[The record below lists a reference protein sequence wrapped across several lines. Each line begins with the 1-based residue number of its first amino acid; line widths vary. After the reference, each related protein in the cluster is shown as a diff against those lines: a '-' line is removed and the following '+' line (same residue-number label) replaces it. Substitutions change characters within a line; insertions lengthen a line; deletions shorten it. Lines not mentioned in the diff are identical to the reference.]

1 MCDRLVNKNKENKSW
16 NESRLQQ
23 CFLGCYHHKRP
34 IKMKYV
40 NLEKKIV
47 CFLINVK
54 QIYFVCFDIVWGMT
68 ANFVLI
74 LSSNLK
80 QHWAVDFD
88 WLIGF
93 IA

>member
-1 MCDRLVNKNKENKSW
+1 
-16 NESRLQQ
+16 
-23 CFLGCYHHKRP
+23 
-34 IKMKYV
+34 MKYV

-54 QIYFVCFDIVWGMT
+54 QIYVVCFYIVWGMT
-68 ANFVLI
+68 ANFVLF